1 MGDFHVQNCS
11 RAISSHGSRLMV
23 FGVGTRNLYTVFFQF
38 SSKKNLLIAE
48 YLLLLMQLKFSM
60 VKR

>member
-1 MGDFHVQNCS
+1 MGDFHVQNFS
-11 RAISSHGSRLMV
+11 RAISSHGSPLMV

-38 SSKKNLLIAE
+38 SSKKILLIAE
-48 YLLLLMQLKFSM
+48 YLLLLTQLKFSM